1 MSERGLWSRVR
12 KAIRDL
18 DPVRVENRV
27 EAGTPD
33 VNFTLGWIELKYQRR
48 APKRGGILKLDHDLS
63 YEQRVWAIRRHRAGG
78 KTYVLLKIGP
88 EYLLFKGY
96 VAAEVFG
103 KLTLN
108 ELREEAIGKW
118 RQKLNDKELNELL
131 RMN

>member
-48 APKRGGILKLDHDLS
+48 TPKKGGILKLDHDFS
-63 YEQRVWAIRRHRAGG
+63 IEQRVWAIRRHRAGG

-96 VAAEVFG
+96 IAAEFFG
-103 KLTLN
+103 KLTL
-108 ELREEAIGKW
+108 EQLREKALGIWK
-118 RQKLNDKELNELL
+118 RKLDGKELNELL
-131 RMN
+131 RMS